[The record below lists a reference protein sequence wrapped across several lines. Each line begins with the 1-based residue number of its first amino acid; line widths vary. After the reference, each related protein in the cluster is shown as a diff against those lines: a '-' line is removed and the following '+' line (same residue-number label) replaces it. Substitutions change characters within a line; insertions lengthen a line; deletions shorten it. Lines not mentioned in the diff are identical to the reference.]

1 MEVKSDHMS
10 GLEKK
15 EIEMKIARLMVLLTA
30 FAAAAVIAASPVYAT
45 AKININT
52 ASERR
57 LEQLP
62 GVGKDIAELIVSYRK
77 EVGSFRSVSE
87 LKEIPGIGE
96 RRLEALRHSATVGA
110 LLENRR

>member
-1 MEVKSDHMS
+1 LS

-15 EIEMKIARLMVLLTA
+15 EIEMKTPRSIILLTA
-30 FAAAAVIAASPVYAT
+30 FAAAAVIADSPVYAA

-52 ASERR
+52 ASERM
-57 LEQLP
+57 LEKLP
-62 GVGKDIAELIVSYRK
+62 GVGKGIAELIVSYRK

-96 RRLEALRHSATVGA
+96 RRFEALRLSATVGA